1 LNEKIPFTVNSFQD
15 FLNKKKLMGTK
26 CCDCGNLNLPPR
38 IICTE
43 CNGKRLEW
51 HEFKGNGKLQTYTF
65 IYTAPTFLKDKVPY
79 AVGIAKLE
87 EGPMIA
93 ARISDVDINES
104 DRIKIGTNVKI
115 DYIQESGRNILT
127 LRIE

>member
-1 LNEKIPFTVNSFQD
+1 
-15 FLNKKKLMGTK
+15 MGTK

-51 HEFKGNGKLQTYTF
+51 HEFTGNGKLQTYTF
-65 IYTAPTFLKDKVPY
+65 IYIAPSFLKDKVPY

-87 EGPMIA
+87 EGPMIT

-104 DRIKIGTNVKI
+104 DRIRIGTNVKI

>member
-1 LNEKIPFTVNSFQD
+1 LSEIIPFTVNSYQD

-26 CCDCGNLNLPPR
+26 CLDCGNLNLPPR

-43 CNGKRLEW
+43 CNGRRLAW
-51 HEFKGNGKLQTYTF
+51 HEFKGNATLQTYTF

-87 EGPMIA
+87 EGPMIT
-93 ARISDVDINES
+93 ARIIDADINES
-104 DRIKIGTNVKI
+104 DRIKIGASVKI
-115 DYIQESGRNILT
+115 DYIHESGRNILT
-127 LRIE
+127 LRME

>member
-51 HEFKGNGKLQTYTF
+51 HEFTGNGKLQTYTF
-65 IYTAPTFLKDKVPY
+65 IYIAPSFLKDKVPY

-87 EGPMIA
+87 EGPMIT

-104 DRIKIGTNVKI
+104 DRIRIGTNVKI

>member
-51 HEFKGNGKLQTYTF
+51 YEFKGNGKLQTYTF
-65 IYTAPTFLKDKVPY
+65 IYTAPSFLKDKVPY

-87 EGPMIA
+87 EGPMIT

-104 DRIKIGTNVKI
+104 DRIRIGTNVKI

>member
-104 DRIKIGTNVKI
+104 DRIKISTNVKI

>member
-1 LNEKIPFTVNSFQD
+1 
-15 FLNKKKLMGTK
+15 MGTK

-51 HEFKGNGKLQTYTF
+51 YEFKGKATLQTFTF

-87 EGPMIA
+87 EGPMIT
-93 ARISDVDINES
+93 ARIRDEDMNES
-104 DRIKIGTNVKI
+104 YSVEIGSNVKI
-115 DYIQESGRNILT
+115 EYIQELGRNILA

>member
-1 LNEKIPFTVNSFQD
+1 LNEKIPFTVNSFQE

-26 CCDCGNLNLPPR
+26 CSDCGNLNFPPR

-51 HEFKGNGKLQTYTF
+51 HEFKGNATLQTYTF

-87 EGPMIA
+87 EGPMITT
-93 ARISDVDINES
+93 RITGADINEL
-104 DRIKIGTNVKI
+104 DRIKIGANVKI